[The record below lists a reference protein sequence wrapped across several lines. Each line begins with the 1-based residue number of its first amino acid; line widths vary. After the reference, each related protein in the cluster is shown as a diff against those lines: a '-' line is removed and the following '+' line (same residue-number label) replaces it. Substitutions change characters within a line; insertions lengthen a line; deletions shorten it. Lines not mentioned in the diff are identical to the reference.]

1 MVMLSYPYKEVTDDQ
16 AGLLFLDEVDDLMY
30 EIDPGVDLR
39 PGLHS
44 KVRAYVF
51 PKYGG
56 QEIQIGYGRYM
67 GTFCTFFR
75 VGLKGGSRPLISRDS
90 LQRYYEYHKGSLEG
104 EVAWTLK
111 EGTTPLEWEIEGEGV
126 RQPFLPPQE
135 DLKMLK
141 SLQWTLRNHP
151 RLLIYWVKPSEF
163 DICVDEVRPVPLWWD
178 EDVDPKLRSPVLRY
192 NVSTRVA
199 VLETPRVQKNVSK
212 DRWDTIAAHE
222 TYLENVRI
230 QYFR

>member
-1 MVMLSYPYKEVTDDQ
+1 MLSYPYKEVTKDQ
-16 AGLLFLDEVDDLMY
+16 AGQLFLDEVDDLMY

-39 PGLHS
+39 LGLPS
-44 KVRAYVF
+44 RVRGYVF

-56 QEIQIGYGRYM
+56 QEIQIGYSQYM

-75 VGLKGGSRPLISRDS
+75 VDLKGGNRPLSSRDS

-104 EVAWTLK
+104 EVAWTLLA
-111 EGTTPLEWEIEGEGV
+111 GTTSLKWEIEGEGV

-141 SLQWTLRNHP
+141 SLQWTLRNQRHL
-151 RLLIYWVKPSEF
+151 RIYWVKLSEF
-163 DICVDEVRPVPLWWD
+163 NICVDEGRPVPLWWD

-199 VLETPRVQKNVSK
+199 GLATPRVQKSVSK
-212 DRWDTIAAHE
+212 DRWDTIVAHE
-222 TYLENVRI
+222 TYLENVRL
-230 QYFR
+230 QYFK